1 MNIMRFNKAKGK
13 VLHLGQGSP
22 RYQYRVGDA
31 GMESS
36 RGEKDLGVL
45 GSEKLDMTCQCTL
58 AAQKANRALSC
69 IPSSVGTGRGRGFC
83 PSAPLC

>member
-1 MNIMRFNKAKGK
+1 MNLKRFNHAKCK

-45 GSEKLDMTCQCTL
+45 GMKSW
-58 AAQKANRALSC
+58 
-69 IPSSVGTGRGRGFC
+69 P
-83 PSAPLC
+83 